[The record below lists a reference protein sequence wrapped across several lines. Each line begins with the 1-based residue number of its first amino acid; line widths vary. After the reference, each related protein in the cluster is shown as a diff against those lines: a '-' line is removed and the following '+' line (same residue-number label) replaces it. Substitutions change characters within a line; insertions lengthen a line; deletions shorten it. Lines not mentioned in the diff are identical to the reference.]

1 MFIKNIKKSS
11 PHAPGRNYIFI
22 VSQLPH
28 FCSDNFGYTHP
39 TRNPYHKR
47 QTEYICLSK
56 NGLQK
61 NNRQKIRNAQQD
73 LCCPHEQHIQ
83 PIRCHAAYRTKYDC
97 NTGRYHSCCNSD
109 KQRLSSAVPDHGKNI
124 TPHSICSKQ
133 KFFTWSNCII
143 FQIHVRRI
151 FCHDSIAEQ
160 TATHDQYQND
170 DRQPWNRIIPSV
182 FFFRYLLFCK
192 LWFYSNNFKQ
202 VTHSYPPPAF
212 PTAC

>member
-22 VSQLPH
+22 ISQLPH
-28 FCSDNFGYTHP
+28 FCSDNFSYTHP

-61 NNRQKIRNAQQD
+61 NNRQKIRNAQQN

-97 NTGRYHSCCNSD
+97 NTGRYHSCCISD
-109 KQRLSSAVPDHGKNI
+109 CLLIRILGSILSLRICAAILQAMIMIPDIRLMI
-124 TPHSICSKQ
+124 ISK
-133 KFFTWSNCII
+133 
-143 FQIHVRRI
+143 
-151 FCHDSIAEQ
+151 
-160 TATHDQYQND
+160 
-170 DRQPWNRIIPSV
+170 
-182 FFFRYLLFCK
+182 L
-192 LWFYSNNFKQ
+192 
-202 VTHSYPPPAF
+202 
-212 PTAC
+212 